1 MKYQVDL
8 FAHGSKYTTAKTFSS
23 FSLNE
28 RIAAGI
34 SAGANTQGKVTPN
47 EDGLSIVTF
56 DDTIKLYMVADAHFG
71 CEASKIAL
79 QRFPELLSSAT
90 LLEEAL
96 VPAAQELNT
105 IICDERDDES
115 ETTFLAV
122 LQQQDKTHFLS
133 VGDSL
138 LYRYSDGKSRHVK
151 ARYSLNCYLGE
162 RSILPKSAYCQGLLD
177 PFADGFALLTDGF
190 ESSHLE
196 EKALDDVFR
205 HSSLQQGIDRI
216 MKRLIDEGENPG
228 NKPDNGAIVVVK
240 R

>member
-1 MKYQVDL
+1 MKYQVD
-8 FAHGSKYTTAKTFSS
+8 FFEHGSKYTTDKTFSS
-23 FSLNE
+23 FSLSE

-122 LQQQDKTHFLS
+122 LQQLDKTHYLS

-138 LYRYSDGKSRHVK
+138 LYRFSDGKSSHAK

-162 RSILPKSAYCQGLLD
+162 RSILPQSAYCQGLLESH
-177 PFADGFALLTDGF
+177 DGFALLTDGF
-190 ESSHLE
+190 DSSHLGE
-196 EKALDDVFR
+196 EALDDVFH
-205 HSSLQQGIDRI
+205 HSLLQQGIDRI

-228 NKPDNGAIVVVK
+228 NKPDNGAIVVV
-240 R
+240 RT